1 MIKWEKTNAHA
12 LRGQPKTV
20 KGKASLQAAPFAK
33 NRSKYN
39 EIPAFAGMTTLKK
52 RSSKQS
58 KKSNIET
65 HTLMKKKNIKWIVI
79 LGVIVVALALIFI
92 IKANKSSKKE
102 LVIRTHVVDEYTV
115 ENTVTATG
123 TIEPVETVEVGT
135 QVSGK
140 VERILVD
147 FNSVVKKGDL
157 LAELDK
163 QTLNQSVS
171 RAKASLTSAES
182 QLKYAKLTYERTKQ
196 LFEANAAT
204 LASYEEAQNSYTQA
218 QMSKKNAQAS
228 YDQALVD
235 LAYAEIYSP
244 IDGIVLDRAVEVG
257 QTVAASFSTPTLFTL
272 ANDLTKMQVEANV
285 DEADIGQV
293 KIDQSVTFTVD
304 AYPDEMFNG
313 TVSQIRMQPT
323 TTSNVVTYV
332 VIIAA
337 PNDALKL
344 FPGMTAS
351 VTIITEKE
359 TGLAVP
365 AEAFNFTPDEQVLK
379 VMRKNMPKPNEMP
392 RPEGKMPEMRP
403 DMRPDNGAAPQMVWV
418 KNGNNIM
425 PHPVEIGMSDV
436 AYRIVKNGLQAGDSV
451 VLSAQYIMPEKAKK
465 TGDNPFMPG
474 PPGRKNDK
482 KGEKPGPGGPM

>member
-1 MIKWEKTNAHA
+1 
-12 LRGQPKTV
+12 
-20 KGKASLQAAPFAK
+20 
-33 NRSKYN
+33 
-39 EIPAFAGMTTLKK
+39 
-52 RSSKQS
+52 
-58 KKSNIET
+58 
-65 HTLMKKKNIKWIVI
+65 MKKKNIKWIVI
-79 LGVIVVALALIFI
+79 LGVIILALALVFI
-92 IKANKSSKKE
+92 IKAGKESKKE
-102 LVIRTHVVDEYTV
+102 LVIRTHVVEEYTV

-182 QLKYAKLTYERTKQ
+182 QLKYAKLAYERTKQ
-196 LFEANAAT
+196 LYESNAAT

-218 QMSKKNAQAS
+218 QMSKKNAQAA

-293 KIDQSVTFTVD
+293 KIDQNVTFTVD

-337 PNDALKL
+337 PNDELKL

-351 VTIITEKE
+351 VTIVTEE
-359 TGLAVP
+359 ENGLAVP
-365 AEAFNFTPDEQVLK
+365 AEALTFTPDEQVLK
-379 VMRKNMPKPNEMP
+379 AMRKNMTKPDEMP
-392 RPEGKMPEMRP
+392 QHPERPQMGHG
-403 DMRPDNGAAPQMVWV
+403 NGTAPQMVWV
-418 KNGNNIM
+418 KNGNNMM
-425 PHPVEIGMSDV
+425 PRPVEIGMSDV
-436 AYRIVKNGLQAGDSV
+436 AYRIVKNGLQVGDSV
-451 VLSAQYIMPEKAKK
+451 VLSAQFMVREKTKK
-465 TGDNPFMPG
+465 TGENPFMPG
-474 PPGRKNDK
+474 PPGRRNNKTN
-482 KGEKPGPGGPM
+482 GNPGQGGPK